1 MPDISASERAA
12 LDWVREH
19 NVLFPTVGPGSSGVP
34 IAQIYF
40 MNWVLCRIGKYGGRL
55 GRSSAQSTFAEVLHA
70 SSIANLRGADH
81 MGEVIVQM
89 HQDNQLFESG
99 TETPSADYPS
109 RTSLYFRDIGSSEY
123 EGGEGKFY
131 PETVTAADPFVYFAR
146 EMDDRLETARERL
159 LDYNSSIADLA
170 QRVAVDN
177 PDQSAYQVIEQQI
190 GRVSTV
196 HGLVS
201 DYEWLLGVVPGSVG
215 DVLQNHRYS
224 TSIRSA
230 ITSESVG
237 RTLQAAD
244 FISTINSAAQ
254 LAVQVRAAAGPTS
267 GSSQAFIDQSA
278 TLLAVLRVAC
288 SFLPILGDYYAAMF
302 DGIPGLIAAFRRALD
317 RKIERL
323 NAIVPPR
330 VTRGTGGRLIQPLP
344 NPPSVERCARCNQ
357 RVRNPCRAS
366 RSPN

>member
-1 MPDISASERAA
+1 MPDISASEQAA

-19 NVLFPTVGPGSSGVP
+19 NVLFPTVGAGSSGIP
-34 IAQIYF
+34 IAQIHF

-55 GRSSAQSTFAEVLHA
+55 GRSSAQTTFADVLHA
-70 SSIANLRGADH
+70 SSLTNLRGADH

-89 HQDNQLFESG
+89 HQNNRLFESG
-99 TETPSADYPS
+99 VESPSADQPS
-109 RTSLYFRDIGSSEY
+109 RTNLYFHDLGTSEY
-123 EGGEGKFY
+123 EGGADKFY
-131 PETVTAADPFVYFAR
+131 PETVTASDPFVYFAR

-170 QRVAVDN
+170 ERVAVDN
-177 PDQSAYQVIEQQI
+177 PDQSAYQDIEQQI
-190 GRVSTV
+190 GHVRSV
-196 HGLVS
+196 HDLVS

-215 DVLQNHRYS
+215 DVLQNHQYS
-224 TSIRSA
+224 TSIRGA
-230 ITSESVG
+230 ITSPAVG

-244 FISTINSAAQ
+244 FISTLNSAGQ

-267 GSSQAFIDQSA
+267 ASSQEFIEQSA

-330 VTRGTGGRLIQPLP
+330 VTRGTGGRMIQRLP
-344 NPPSVERCARCNQ
+344 NAPPVERCARCWQ
-357 RVRNPCRAS
+357 TVRNPCRGS